1 MARVRAQAPTLFSHE
16 NGHTADA
23 LKIADLPNPVGK
35 LGDWEL
41 NTVHNIGCL
50 DGLKKLP
57 DDCLDAVV
65 TSPPY
70 WGQRGND
77 GIGLEEDPREYVKN
91 LTEVLAEAIRCLKP
105 SGTLWLNVGDSYNT
119 PINWREEDYVHS
131 SLGAEGN
138 GLAATNSAYTKN
150 RGKRRAFIRPDA
162 GWLQYGNLLAVPY
175 RIVIAMSDLGFLFR
189 GEVIWEKSR
198 PLPEGLCRRPHRRH
212 EGIYIFAKTE
222 RHAFQV
228 KPPVGSV
235 WKLVQT
241 PNKTPHCSTFPIDL
255 PLRCI
260 EAAGMATPGIVLDP
274 FMGSGT
280 TGKAAL
286 QLGHSFI
293 GFELD
298 KETCRLANDY
308 ITGRMN
314 Y

>member
-1 MARVRAQAPTLFSHE
+1 MAKAKKSGPSLFDMANGPSVAAPIC
-16 NGHTADA
+16 ADNA
-23 LKIADLPNPVGK
+23 TK
-35 LGDWEL
+35 LGPWRL
-41 NTVHNIGCL
+41 NAVHNVDCL
-50 DGLKKLP
+50 TGLKALP
-57 DDCLDAVV
+57 DDCLDVVV

-77 GIGLEEDPREYVKN
+77 GIGSEEDPREFVTN
-91 LTEVLAEAIRCLKP
+91 LTVILAEAMRCLKP
-105 SGTLWLNVGDSYNT
+105 SGTLWLNLGDSYNT

-131 SLGAEGN
+131 TLGAEGN
-138 GLAATNSAYTKN
+138 GLPATNSAYTKN
-150 RGKRRAFIRPDA
+150 RGRRRAFIQKDV
-162 GWLQYGNLLAVPY
+162 GWLKYGNLLAVPY
-175 RIVIAMSDLGFLFR
+175 RVVIAMGDLGFFFR

-212 EGIYIFAKTE
+212 EGIYIFAKQE
-222 RHAFQV
+222 RHSFTT

-255 PLRCI
+255 PLQSI
-260 EAAGMATPGIVLDP
+260 AAAGIEGRGVVLDP

-280 TGKAAL
+280 TGKAAIA
-286 QLGHSFI
+286 LGHDYL

-298 KETCRLANDY
+298 PDTCRMANEY
-308 ITGRMN
+308 IADRLS